1 MDTQL
6 ALEKQSM
13 SKQEL
18 IQQNRF
24 EQLINIMIMYKSCV
38 DGMIRSGITQWDAT
52 YPNKE
57 IIARDIHSETYFIAI
72 DENKIIGGVNID
84 VIKII
89 FI

>member
-24 EQLINIMIMYKSCV
+24 EQLINIMIMYK
-38 DGMIRSGITQWDAT
+38 QQN
-52 YPNKE
+52 P
-57 IIARDIHSETYFIAI
+57 
-72 DENKIIGGVNID
+72 NID
-84 VIKII
+84 VYLTEKNITKAIKWYQSN
-89 FI
+89 F

>member
-24 EQLINIMIMYKSCV
+24 EQLINIMIMYK
-38 DGMIRSGITQWDAT
+38 QQN
-52 YPNKE
+52 P
-57 IIARDIHSETYFIAI
+57 
-72 DENKIIGGVNID
+72 NID
-84 VIKII
+84 VYLTEKNITKAIKWYQSNFTSMLAESIKSKDN
-89 FI
+89 

>member
-24 EQLINIMIMYKSCV
+24 EQLINIMIMYK
-38 DGMIRSGITQWDAT
+38 QQN
-52 YPNKE
+52 P
-57 IIARDIHSETYFIAI
+57 
-72 DENKIIGGVNID
+72 NID
-84 VIKII
+84 VYLTERNITKAIKWYQSNITSI
-89 FI
+89 LSESIKNSDN

>member
-24 EQLINIMIMYKSCV
+24 EQLINIMIMYKQQNPKLDV
-38 DGMIRSGITQWDAT
+38 YLTEKNIT
-52 YPNKE
+52 K
-57 IIARDIHSETYFIAI
+57 AI
-72 DENKIIGGVNID
+72 KWYQSNFTSMLAES
-84 VIKII
+84 IKSKDN
-89 FI
+89 

>member
-24 EQLINIMIMYKSCV
+24 EQLINIMIMYK
-38 DGMIRSGITQWDAT
+38 QQN
-52 YPNKE
+52 PK
-57 IIARDIHSETYFIAI
+57 
-72 DENKIIGGVNID
+72 ID
-84 VIKII
+84 VYLTEKNITKAIKWYQSNFTSMLAESIKNI
-89 FI
+89 SSS

>member
-24 EQLINIMIMYKSCV
+24 EQLINIMIMYK
-38 DGMIRSGITQWDAT
+38 QHN
-52 YPNKE
+52 P
-57 IIARDIHSETYFIAI
+57 
-72 DENKIIGGVNID
+72 NID
-84 VIKII
+84 VYLTDKNITKAIKWYQSNFTSMLAESIKSKDN
-89 FI
+89 

>member
-24 EQLINIMIMYKSCV
+24 KQLINIMIMYK
-38 DGMIRSGITQWDAT
+38 QQN
-52 YPNKE
+52 P
-57 IIARDIHSETYFIAI
+57 
-72 DENKIIGGVNID
+72 NID
-84 VIKII
+84 VYLTEKNITKAIKWYQSNFTSMLAESIKSKDN
-89 FI
+89 

>member
-24 EQLINIMIMYKSCV
+24 EQLINIMIMYK
-38 DGMIRSGITQWDAT
+38 QQN
-52 YPNKE
+52 P
-57 IIARDIHSETYFIAI
+57 
-72 DENKIIGGVNID
+72 NID
-84 VIKII
+84 VYLTEKNITKAIKWYQTNFTSMLAESIKSKDN
-89 FI
+89 